1 MEQEKINRFLFYA
14 LTGMVSI
21 GVIITISLLLIYMHN
36 K

>member
-1 MEQEKINRFLFYA
+1 MKQEKINRFLFYA

-21 GVIITISLLLIYMHN
+21 GVIITISLFIIYMCN